1 VGTVDNELVLVLV
14 LDQTSA
20 DELLHHVC
28 GQLTSLGFL
37 LQLEDLQ
44 SESLNLLTLIVLFD
58 LLLQLC
64 LLVSLDL
71 GHSAAALA
79 RDLQHVRGHAFG
91 H

>member
-1 VGTVDNELVLVLV
+1 MDDELSFVFV
-14 LDQTSA
+14 LDQAST

-28 GQLTSLGFL
+28 GQLTSLGLL

-71 GHSAAALA
+71 SLGPAT
-79 RDLQHVRGHAFG
+79 F
-91 H
+91 